1 MKMLLTL
8 LIALAA
14 GSLTAQSQRTDT
26 PVPTGSTRPSRESVA
41 TQPQRN
47 DIVLRK
53 SSYEGFIPELVRKKN
68 PLEVINPLAPQK
80 ENEDNLIRDRDNKS
94 LGVKLLTI
102 RF

>member
-1 MKMLLTL
+1 MKTLLTL

-14 GSLTAQSQRTDT
+14 GSLAAQSQHVDT
-26 PVPTGSTRPSRESVA
+26 PTAPAAARPTRETVA

-47 DIVLRK
+47 DVVLHK
-53 SSYEGFIPELVRKKN
+53 VTYEGFVPELVRKKN
-68 PLEVINPLAPQK
+68 PLEVVNPFAPQK
-80 ENEDNLIRDRDNKS
+80 ENEDNVIRERDNKS

>member
-1 MKMLLTL
+1 MKTLLTL

-14 GSLTAQSQRTDT
+14 GSLAAQSQHTET
-26 PVPTGSTRPSRESVA
+26 PNATGTGRPSRESVA

-47 DIVLRK
+47 NVVLHK
-53 SSYEGFIPELVRKKN
+53 VTYEGFFPELVRAKN
-68 PLEVINPLAPQK
+68 PLEVINPFAPQK
-80 ENEDNLIRDRDNKS
+80 ENEDNVIHDRDNKS